1 MTSNDEQENKITY
14 LDCKDARFHIRS
26 ASCSDLSPVL
36 HKAHDVAKSTGA
48 PADVYIDVKGQVKGE
63 HLFCTVYPKGE
74 IIEADR
80 GKKSSIYEKGTLE
93 INIEMAGY
101 DER

>member
-1 MTSNDEQENKITY
+1 MASTDEQENKITY
-14 LDCKDARFHIRS
+14 QDCKDAIFHMRS
-26 ASCSDLSPVL
+26 PSCPDLKPVL
-36 HKAHDVAKSTGA
+36 HLTHSVAKSTGA

-63 HLFCTVYPKGE
+63 HLFCTVYPNGE

-101 DER
+101 DE